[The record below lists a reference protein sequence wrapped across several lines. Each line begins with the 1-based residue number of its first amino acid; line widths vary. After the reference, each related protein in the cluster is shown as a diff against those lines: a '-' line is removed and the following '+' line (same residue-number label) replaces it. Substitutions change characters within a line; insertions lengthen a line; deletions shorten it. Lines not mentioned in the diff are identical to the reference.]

1 MMNFD
6 SLSLQGVISPTE
18 SVLSVRRQCDL
29 LGVNRSSY
37 YYEKRGE
44 SEANL
49 LLMAAID
56 RIHLQHPEWGYRR
69 MGDALREAFGQAI
82 NDKRVLRLMRLM
94 RIRSVLPAPN
104 TSQPSEAHKVYP
116 YLLNELK
123 ISTPNHVWATDITYI
138 PMGKGFM
145 YLVAVMDW
153 YSRYVIS
160 WRLSNSM
167 EVSFCLEALADAW
180 EMGQPTIFNSD
191 QGAQFTSIP
200 FTSALLER
208 GIHISMDGK
217 GRALDNRFVERLW
230 WTFKY
235 EYIYLHAFEDGAQLY
250 QGISQFVDY
259 YNNQRKHSSLEKQT
273 PAQVFFS
280 TTQVESTHGQ
290 N

>member
-1 MMNFD
+1 M
-6 SLSLQGVISPTE
+6 T
-18 SVLSVRRQCDL
+18 
-29 LGVNRSSY
+29 
-37 YYEKRGE
+37 
-44 SEANL
+44 
-49 LLMAAID
+49 
-56 RIHLQHPEWGYRR
+56 
-69 MGDALREAFGQAI
+69 DALREAFGQSI
-82 NDKRVLRLMRLM
+82 NHKRVYRLMRLM

-116 YLLNELK
+116 YLLNGLN

-153 YSRYVIS
+153 HSRYVIS

-180 EMGQPTIFNSD
+180 QMGQPEIFNSD

-208 GIHISMDGK
+208 GIRISMDGK

-235 EYIYLHAFEDGAQLY
+235 EYIYLHVFEDGAQLY
-250 QGISQFVDY
+250 QGINQFVDY
-259 YNNQRKHSSLEKQT
+259 YNNHRKHSSLDKQT

-280 TTQVESTHGQ
+280 TPQVESTHGQ